1 MSEQTLHPRQRRLTY
16 IVLFPA
22 MLVTGVMFGLS
33 QPLLAIRQEMWGLSG
48 TFIGIST
55 AMPSL
60 AIILCAPQLPRLA
73 QKVGTLPLLF
83 FSALLSMACFL
94 AYLWIEDPYAW
105 LPLRFVHGAAHTGLM
120 TVAEF
125 WINAITPDNRRG
137 RMMGILGAV
146 LSAGFATGPIVLQ
159 FTGFEGSA
167 PFVAGAALMLI
178 AAIPIGIGL
187 LAKLPSLALPAE
199 DRPERILTLIRLAP
213 AAILAALLFGAYET
227 AMFNLLP
234 VYGVRMGL
242 TATEGA
248 AMLTAM
254 GIGNLLLLI
263 PVGILADRIN
273 RHVVLLICAAT
284 AALSGLALPFTIHDP
299 FFYLPLLAGG
309 MGIVS
314 GLYTVG
320 LALLGARFTG
330 VALVNANAAFIML
343 YAIGTL
349 VAPPVAGATMDLAGP
364 NGLPFLLA
372 LVMGAY
378 VLLILARM
386 RRQNPPETDEN
397 KPKSDGSAQL

>member
-1 MSEQTLHPRQRRLTY
+1 MSELILHPRQRRLTY
-16 IVLFPA
+16 MALFPA

-33 QPLLAIRQEMWGLSG
+33 QPLLAIKQEMWGLSG

-60 AIILCAPQLPRLA
+60 AIIICAPQLPKLA
-73 QKVGTLPLLF
+73 QRVGTLPLLF
-83 FSALLSMACFL
+83 FSALLSAACFL
-94 AYLWIEDPYAW
+94 AYLWIDDPYAW

-137 RMMGILGAV
+137 RMMGVLGAV
-146 LSAGFATGPIVLQ
+146 LSAGFAIGPIVLQ

-167 PFVAGAALMLI
+167 PFLAGAALMLV
-178 AAIPIGIGL
+178 AAVPIGL
-187 LAKLPSLALPAE
+187 AMMAKLPSLNLPSE
-199 DRPERILTLIRLAP
+199 ERPERILTLIKLAP

-234 VYGVRMGL
+234 VYGVRSGL

-254 GIGNLLLLI
+254 GVGNLLLLI
-263 PVGILADRIN
+263 PIGILADRIN
-273 RHVVLLICAAT
+273 RHMVLLLCAAT
-284 AALSGLALPFTIHDP
+284 AAFSGVLLPLSIHDAWL
-299 FFYLPLLAGG
+299 YLPLLAGG

-349 VAPPVAGATMDLAGP
+349 VAPPIAGAAMDITGP
-364 NGLPFLLA
+364 NGLPYLLA
-372 LVMGAY
+372 GIMAAY
-378 VLLILARM
+378 VLLILTRM
-386 RRQNPPETDEN
+386 RRPQTT
-397 KPKSDGSAQL
+397 